1 VDFDFD
7 ATPPADLVAG
17 ETAQGRLQLGD
28 DSPARIVPVGPF
40 LERTGGDWIFV
51 VAPDGQSAQRRRI
64 KVGRRTVEQL
74 EITSGLAVGERV
86 MISDYA
92 ALEKADRVLL
102 TH

>member
-1 VDFDFD
+1 
-7 ATPPADLVAG
+7 
-17 ETAQGRLQLGD
+17 
-28 DSPARIVPVGPF
+28 VGPF

-51 VAPDGQSAQRRRI
+51 VSSDGKSAQRRHIR
-64 KVGRRTVEQL
+64 VGRRSVEQL
-74 EITSGLAVGERV
+74 EILSGLAVGERV

>member
-1 VDFDFD
+1 MH
-7 ATPPADLVAG
+7 DLVAG

-51 VAPDGQSAQRRRI
+51 VAADGKSAERRRI

-86 MISDYA
+86 LISNYA
-92 ALEKADRVLL
+92 ALEKADRVVL